1 MNLTALLWLATMA
14 VFTQSQLDIAIR
26 SIVSKAEATSRE
38 LRKCALTI
46 STYRYEDTSTDNL
59 ERLAGAKKLLKRA
72 RVYRDSDRIVVEYL
86 GGSPGA
92 ELAPGHALNDV
103 SSVYASNGKLYYEYV
118 PLPSTGNPIANLNRY
133 AFNDPRPRNQIRELI
148 DGLDPNILFGQKL
161 ETFLSDPNLE
171 FSQTSENG
179 YTLRARGSR
188 EGVSYLNLFVFD
200 SLTSPELVSV
210 GMDSRSNG
218 SQTKME
224 RRIAYQNS
232 EGVRIP
238 KTITTLFDDGI
249 AKNLES
255 SEIAILD
262 HQPINKIDDDYFRRY
277 QRLYLVSNFG
287 QPVDKEIDATPKNL
301 QATYEDRM
309 AIRVRST
316 NSLPIGFAIFLVI
329 LTSSAAIVFLR
340 KRWK

>member
-1 MNLTALLWLATMA
+1 MNFTALLWLAMMA
-14 VFTQSQLDIAIR
+14 VVTDSQLDSTIR
-26 SIVSKAEATSRE
+26 SIVSKVEATSRE
-38 LRKCALTI
+38 LRKYALTI
-46 STYRYEDTSTDNL
+46 STYRYEDASTDNL
-59 ERLAGAKKLLKRA
+59 KGLAGAKKLLKRA

-86 GGSPGA
+86 GESPGS
-92 ELAPGHALNDV
+92 ELAPGHALNEV
-103 SSVYASNGKLYYEYV
+103 ISVYASNGKLYYEYV
-118 PLPSTGNPIANLNRY
+118 PLPSMGNPIANLNRY
-133 AFNDPRPRNQIRELI
+133 ASNDPRPRTQIKELI

-161 ETFLSDPNLE
+161 ETFLSDPNIE
-171 FSQTSENG
+171 FTQTSENG
-179 YTLRARGSR
+179 FVLRARGSR
-188 EGVSYLNLFVFD
+188 DGVSYLNLLAFD

-210 GMDSRSNG
+210 GMDSTSNG
-218 SQTKME
+218 SRTTME

-232 EGVRIP
+232 GGVRLP

-301 QATYEDRM
+301 QATYDDRM

-316 NSLPIGFAIFLVI
+316 NSLQIGFAIFLVI
-329 LTSSAAIVFLR
+329 LTSSVAIVFLR